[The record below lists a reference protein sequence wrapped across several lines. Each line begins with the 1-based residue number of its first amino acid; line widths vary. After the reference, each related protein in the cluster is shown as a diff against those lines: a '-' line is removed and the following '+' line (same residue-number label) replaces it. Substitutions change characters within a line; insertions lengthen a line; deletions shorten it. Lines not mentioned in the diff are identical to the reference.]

1 MSKKIKKENLKLNT
15 TDIQDEENQ
24 YYPFWGRLKIG
35 KRRPTLVIDEEE
47 AVHKKT
53 KKKVPG
59 YVHRETTHNK
69 NKGYEEVKPNP
80 DKTDPEPMYLKGA
93 RKAPKSLIKP
103 LEEDFDMPEHLKK
116 RYSKNNNK

>member
-1 MSKKIKKENLKLNT
+1 MKKKEKKSTEVSKKN
-15 TDIQDEENQ
+15 QEEEKNHLF
-24 YYPFWGRLKIG
+24 PFWGRLKFG

-47 AVHKKT
+47 VVHKKT

-69 NKGYEEVKPNP
+69 DKGYEEIKPNP

-93 RKAPKSLIKP
+93 RKTPKSLIKP

-116 RYSKNNNK
+116 RYSKNNKK